1 MNERSIG
8 VILSYINIILQVI
21 INLIYIPV
29 LLHYIGKEQYGLYQL
44 IAAVVAYISIMDL
57 GFSNAITRF
66 YTMYFHQNDSEKAEN
81 TLAIASF
88 VYGTI
93 AILIFFVGILIYS
106 FFNEIFSSLTL
117 NEMSEAKTIYWI
129 LFFNVLLT
137 VSTSMFTAVINTH
150 EKFIF
155 LKIINLIQTLL
166 PSLIVIFFIQFYP
179 NIYFLVLMQLI
190 ITLICIII
198 KIYYCFSIIK
208 IKIRYYYWDSFLFD
222 NILKLSMSVFIVMI
236 SDQIFWRSNQII
248 LGINIDTTAVTIYSL
263 AMSICMNYMVLGSVI
278 PGIFNV
284 KLIKLF
290 AEESGFS
297 KISNEFVKL
306 GRYQILFLGIF
317 VSGFFL
323 FGNEFIMLWLGN
335 GFEQVYLIT
344 CALMIPLTIDFIQS
358 AGQTILQVKNLYWIK
373 AKIFVILGIINIFCI
388 IFVSKNYDIVF
399 CGIIS
404 AVLLIIGNII
414 GLNLYYAYKVGLP
427 IKTFWITICSLFKCF
442 LPMVLFGIILNIVI
456 GFCTISEISKF
467 IIKVLIYS
475 SVYIFTIY
483 TYVLTDSEKMK
494 VKNIKLKVGD

>member
-1 MNERSIG
+1 
-8 VILSYINIILQVI
+8 
-21 INLIYIPV
+21 
-29 LLHYIGKEQYGLYQL
+29 
-44 IAAVVAYISIMDL
+44 
-57 GFSNAITRF
+57 
-66 YTMYFHQNDSEKAEN
+66 
-81 TLAIASF
+81 
-88 VYGTI
+88 
-93 AILIFFVGILIYS
+93 
-106 FFNEIFSSLTL
+106 
-117 NEMSEAKTIYWI
+117 
-129 LFFNVLLT
+129 
-137 VSTSMFTAVINTH
+137 
-150 EKFIF
+150 
-155 LKIINLIQTLL
+155 
-166 PSLIVIFFIQFYP
+166 
-179 NIYFLVLMQLI
+179 
-190 ITLICIII
+190 
-198 KIYYCFSIIK
+198 
-208 IKIRYYYWDSFLFD
+208 
-222 NILKLSMSVFIVMI
+222 MSVFIVMI

-290 AEESGFS
+290 AEEAGFS

-388 IFVSKNYDIVF
+388 IFVSKNYDVVFAGIV
-399 CGIIS
+399 S
-404 AVLLIIGNII
+404 AVLLLIGNII
-414 GLNLYYAYKVGLP
+414 ALNLYYAYKVRLP
-427 IKTFWITICSLFKCF
+427 IKTFWITICGLFKCF

-494 VKNIKLKVGD
+494 VKNIKQKVGD

>member
-21 INLIYIPV
+21 VNLIYIPV

-137 VSTSMFTAVINTH
+137 VSTSMFTAIINTH

-190 ITLICIII
+190 ITLMCIVI
-198 KIYYCFSIIK
+198 KIYYCFSVIK

-222 NILKLSMSVFIVMI
+222 NILKLSMSVFIV
-236 SDQIFWRSNQII
+236 DQIFWRSNQII

-290 AEESGFS
+290 AEEAGFS

-323 FGNEFIMLWLGN
+323 FGNEFIMLWLGSIFN
-335 GFEQVYLIT
+335 YL
-344 CALMIPLTIDFIQS
+344 CANDSF
-358 AGQTILQVKNLYWIK
+358 
-373 AKIFVILGIINIFCI
+373 
-388 IFVSKNYDIVF
+388 NY
-399 CGIIS
+399 
-404 AVLLIIGNII
+404 
-414 GLNLYYAYKVGLP
+414 
-427 IKTFWITICSLFKCF
+427 
-442 LPMVLFGIILNIVI
+442 
-456 GFCTISEISKF
+456 
-467 IIKVLIYS
+467 
-475 SVYIFTIY
+475 
-483 TYVLTDSEKMK
+483 
-494 VKNIKLKVGD
+494 